1 MNIPADLKYTNT
13 HEWVKDLG
21 NGVFEVGLSDY
32 AQTALGDIVFVNLPQ
47 PGDSVKGGAAF
58 GDIESVK
65 AVSDINSP
73 VTGSVKDVNESLLDT
88 PASINA
94 DPYGSWL
101 IRAEGACMDNLLQP
115 AEYEKVV
122 AEEEAAA
129 AAH

>member
-1 MNIPADLKYTNT
+1 MNIPENLKYTKS

-21 NGVFEVGLSDY
+21 NGLFEVGLSDY
-32 AQTALGDIVFVNLPQ
+32 AQAALGDIVFVNLPQ
-47 PGDSVKGGAAF
+47 AGDSVTGGAAF
-58 GDIESVK
+58 GDVESVK

-73 VTGSVKDVNESLLDT
+73 VTGSVKEVNETLLDS

-101 IRAEGACMDNLLQP
+101 IRAEGKHADGLLQA

>member
-1 MNIPADLKYTNT
+1 MNIPADLKYTKS
-13 HEWVKDLG
+13 HEWAKDLG

-47 PGDSVKGGAAF
+47 AGDSVTGGSAF

-65 AVSDINSP
+65 AVADINSP
-73 VTGSVKDVNESLLDT
+73 VTGSVKEVNESLLDT

-101 IRAEGACMDNLLQP
+101 IRAEGACMDKLLLP
-115 AEYEKVV
+115 ADYAKLV

>member
-1 MNIPADLKYTNT
+1 MNIPENLKYTNS

-21 NGVFEVGLSDY
+21 NGLFEVGLTDF
-32 AQTALGDIVFVNLPQ
+32 AQTSLGDIVFVNLPQ
-47 PGDSVKGGAAF
+47 AGDSVTGGAAF

-73 VTGSVKDVNESLLDT
+73 VTGAVKEVNEGLLDT

-101 IRAEGACMDNLLQP
+101 IRAEGKCSDDLLPP
-115 AEYEKVV
+115 AKYEQVV

-129 AAH
+129 TAH

>member
-1 MNIPADLKYTNT
+1 MNIPANLKYTNT

-21 NGVFEVGLSDY
+21 DGIFEVGLSDY

-47 PGDSVKGGAAF
+47 AGDNVTGGAAF

-65 AVSDINSP
+65 AVADINSP
-73 VTGSVKDVNESLLDT
+73 VTGAVKEVNESLLDT
-88 PASINA
+88 PAAINT

-101 IRAEGACMDNLLQP
+101 IRAKGSCMDKLLQP
-115 AEYEKVV
+115 AEYEKLVE
-122 AEEEAAA
+122 EEEAAA

>member
-1 MNIPADLKYTNT
+1 MNIPVDLKYTNS
-13 HEWVKDLG
+13 HEWVKDIGGGL
-21 NGVFEVGLSDY
+21 FEVGLSDY
-32 AQTALGDIVFVNLPQ
+32 AQSALGDIVFVNLPQ
-47 PGDSVKGGAAF
+47 PGDSLTSGAAF

-73 VTGSVKDVNESLLDT
+73 VTGSVKEVNESLLDT

-101 IRAEGACMDNLLQP
+101 IRAEGACADKLLAA

-129 AAH
+129 AR

>member
-1 MNIPADLKYTNT
+1 MNIPANLQYTNT

-21 NGVFEVGLSDY
+21 GGVFEVGLSDY
-32 AQTALGDIVFVNLPQ
+32 AQSALGDIVFVNLPQ
-47 PGDSVKGGAAF
+47 KGDSLTGGAAF
-58 GDIESVK
+58 GDVESVK

-73 VTGSVKDVNESLLDT
+73 VNGSVKEVNEGLLDT

-101 IRAEGACMDNLLQP
+101 IRAEGARADKLLGP
-115 AEYEKVV
+115 AEYEKLV

-129 AAH
+129 AH

>member
-1 MNIPADLKYTNT
+1 MNIPADLKYTNS
-13 HEWVKDLG
+13 HEWVKDMG
-21 NGVFEVGLSDY
+21 GGVFEVGLSDY

-47 PGDSVKGGAAF
+47 AGDSVTGGAAF

-73 VTGSVKDVNESLLDT
+73 VTGAVKEVNESILDA

-101 IRAEGACMDNLLQP
+101 IRAEGSCMENLLPP
-115 AEYEKVV
+115 AEYEKFV

>member
-1 MNIPADLKYTNT
+1 MNIPENLKYTKS

-21 NGVFEVGLSDY
+21 DGLFEVGLSDY

-47 PGDSVKGGAAF
+47 TGDSVTGGAAF
-58 GDIESVK
+58 GDVESVK
-65 AVSDINSP
+65 AVLDINSP
-73 VTGSVKDVNESLLDT
+73 VTGSVKEVNETLADE

-101 IRAEGACMDNLLQP
+101 IRAEGAYADGLLQA

-129 AAH
+129 AEH